1 MQLGKTSELSGQVL
15 KGEPVKLT
23 FHYNNREINRFLNS
37 LFTKILSQSDML
49 YLQGT
54 VENVLREMIV
64 NAVKANSKRIY
75 FKKSNLDIADPQHY
89 EEGMLSFK
97 TYMTDGINDIPTELK
112 QNGYKVELVLKKESN
127 GFRIIVRNNS
137 GLLPFE
143 QERIKLRVD
152 KAREYTDF
160 SDIYMDIADDQ
171 EGEGLG
177 IPLTMLFLKN
187 SGIGEKSF
195 SIVSD
200 GNVTQSAFTIPLKT
214 QPCAIKRV
222 IEVKIVNE
230 VKDLPTFPEHIMELQ
245 SMCKKENI
253 TIGELANKISLDPSL
268 SASVLKLSNSAG
280 FVTSKKIES
289 IAEAVKII
297 GLKNLN
303 SILIASS
310 AKKIMEERFPSFK
323 DVWSH
328 CNKTAFYSRL
338 LAQKYGLNKISD
350 MIFLSSMLHDLGKII
365 LLSAN
370 EELTD
375 QIEKISANRQMRTST
390 VLEEVSMGISHS
402 TIGKM
407 IAEKWNF
414 PQYIREA
421 ISYHH
426 SPLQASEENRD
437 IVFITYLANS
447 LCLIEE
453 KKFDYFYLEDEVLI
467 RFDMLSEEK
476 FSEMHNN
483 FKLQYEKQSELQLS
497 I

>member
-1 MQLGKTSELSGQVL
+1 MQLARSSELSGQVL
-15 KGEPVKLT
+15 NGDPVKLS

-37 LFTKILSQSDML
+37 LFTKILSHSDML

-64 NAVKANSKRIY
+64 NAVKANSKRIH
-75 FKKSNLDIADPQHY
+75 FKKNNLNIADPLHY
-89 EEGMLSFK
+89 EEGMASFK
-97 TYMTDGINDIPTELK
+97 TYMTESMEEIPIELK
-112 QNGYKVELVLKKESN
+112 DNGYKVELVLKKDNN
-127 GFRIIVRNNS
+127 GFRIIVRNNA

-152 KAREYTDF
+152 KAREYNDF
-160 SDIYMDIADDQ
+160 AEIYMDIADDQ

-187 SGIGEKSF
+187 SGIGDKSF
-195 SIVSD
+195 SIISD
-200 GNVTQSAFTIPLKT
+200 GSITQSAFTIPLKT
-214 QPCAIKRV
+214 QSTAITRV

-230 VKDLPTFPEHIMELQ
+230 VKDLPTFPEHIIELQ
-245 SMCKKENI
+245 AMCRKDNV
-253 TIGELANKISLDPSL
+253 TIGELAKKISLDPSL
-268 SASVLKLSNSAG
+268 AASVLKLSNSAG
-280 FVTSKKIES
+280 FITSKKIES
-289 IAEAVKII
+289 IVEAVKII

-310 AKKIMEERFPSFK
+310 AKKIMDDRFSTFK

-328 CNKTAFYSRL
+328 CNKAAFYSRL
-338 LAQKYGLNKISD
+338 LAQKFGLNKISD
-350 MIFLSSMLHDLGKII
+350 MVFLSSLLHDLGKVI

-370 EELTD
+370 QELTD

-390 VLEEVSMGISHS
+390 VLEEVSMGVSHS

-414 PQYIREA
+414 PNYIREA
-421 ISYHH
+421 IAFHH
-426 SPLQASEENRD
+426 SPLLASEENKD
-437 IVFITYLANS
+437 VVFLTYFANA

-453 KKFDYFYLEDEVLI
+453 KKFDYYYMEDEVLK
-467 RFDMLSEEK
+467 RFNMTNEEK
-476 FSEMHNN
+476 FAEMHNN
-483 FKLQYEKQSELQLS
+483 FKEQYEKQVEF
-497 I
+497 